1 MLKINKQE
9 LLKKLNTMNSERIKD
24 IINIIKKTNQG
35 FLIEYKDLVEN
46 ENTIQFVIDIEELKN
61 EIDYLINFNEWFE
74 ITNLYEIEF

>member
-61 EIDYLINFNEWFE
+61 EIDYLINFNKWFE

>member
-1 MLKINKQE
+1 MLKINKQD
-9 LLKKLNTMNSERIKD
+9 LLKKLNTMNNERIKD

-46 ENTIQFVIDIEELKN
+46 KNTIQFVIDIEELKN
-61 EIDYLINFNEWFE
+61 EIDYLIKFNEWFE